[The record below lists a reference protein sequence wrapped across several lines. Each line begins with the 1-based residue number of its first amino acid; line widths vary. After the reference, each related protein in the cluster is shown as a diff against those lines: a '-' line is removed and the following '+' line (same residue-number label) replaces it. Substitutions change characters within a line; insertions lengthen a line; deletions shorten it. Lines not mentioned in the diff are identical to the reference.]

1 MEKSDRGSYV
11 SVRLGPVSRTQT
23 FLLDNLAH
31 QPRPGDAIVIRTE
44 QGTTL
49 ATVVPTVT
57 AVAPRRALPSKNV
70 FVRHATDDDRAA
82 RLRQQRR
89 EAEARRSALV
99 LIRQLKLDMKLS
111 RVEQMFDGGRLIFYF
126 TAEGRID
133 FRELVRLLAAE
144 FRTRI
149 EMRQIGVRDEAR
161 MIGGYGS
168 CGRPLCCTSWLQT
181 FEPVSIRMAK
191 QQDLALNPSKL
202 SGLCGRLKCCLR
214 YELPNAKGELRGGCG
229 DEGTCNNPSGCGTGG
244 CGSGTCTCHK

>member
-1 MEKSDRGSYV
+1 MEKSDRGPYV

-82 RLRQQRR
+82 RVRQQRR
-89 EAEARRSALV
+89 EEEARRSALV

-244 CGSGTCTCHK
+244 CGSGTCTCHR

>member
-1 MEKSDRGSYV
+1 VEKPDRGRYV
-11 SVRLGPVSRTQT
+11 SVRVGPVSRTQT
-23 FLLDNLAH
+23 FLLDTAAD
-31 QPRPGDAIVIRTE
+31 PPTPGDAVVIRTD
-44 QGTTL
+44 GSATL
-49 ATVVPTVT
+49 ASVVPTID
-57 AVAPRRALPSKNV
+57 AVAARRALPAQNV
-70 FVRHATDDDRAA
+70 VIRQTTDDDRAL
-82 RLRQQRR
+82 RQRQQRR
-89 EAEARRSALV
+89 EEEARRAALI
-99 LIRQLKLDMKLS
+99 LIRQLKLAMKLS
-111 RVEQMFDGGRLIFYF
+111 RVEQVFDGGRLIFYF

-181 FEPVSIRMAK
+181 FDPVSIRMAK

-229 DEGTCNNPSGCGTGG
+229 DEGTCNNPSGCGTGR
-244 CGSGTCTCHK
+244 CASGTCTCHA